1 LVLLSPTIH
10 CAAWRRFA
18 LSVVGSVSL
27 DCDEAI
33 DDIWKGRSVRK
44 SIGAGAYLFFVSI
57 MWKKGSTNRRV
68 LLVCSAGSMVYD
80 EMNLATRTKLSW

>member
-1 LVLLSPTIH
+1 MNLCGTADQLTFLVLLSPTIH

-33 DDIWKGRSVRK
+33 DDI
-44 SIGAGAYLFFVSI
+44 
-57 MWKKGSTNRRV
+57 
-68 LLVCSAGSMVYD
+68 
-80 EMNLATRTKLSW
+80 

>member
-33 DDIWKGRSVRK
+33 DDI
-44 SIGAGAYLFFVSI
+44 
-57 MWKKGSTNRRV
+57 
-68 LLVCSAGSMVYD
+68 
-80 EMNLATRTKLSW
+80 